1 MCQSKTWE
9 GILWM
14 FVTEW
19 GKLEAQDWKYAV
31 KTQTHISTNTL
42 TEKFT
47 ALELTKDLMKYNIA
61 H

>member
-1 MCQSKTWE
+1 
-9 GILWM
+9 M